1 MTRNFRLPFA
11 WHCKFIIKIKFEVC
25 FILRLMTDKYVITIG
40 RQLGSG
46 GREIGQKLSARLGI
60 SFYDKELIRI
70 ASRESGLKEEFFERV
85 DEQKHFS
92 LFPGL
97 LGLRSSVS
105 DEFFSNYYLSNE
117 TLFKIQSDVMRR
129 LAEEGSCIFVG
140 RCADYVLKEHRDIL
154 NVFISASIDDRIRR
168 IAASHKLNEGKAR
181 EIIEKTDKGRSSYY
195 HYFSAKTW
203 GAAESYHLC
212 INSSLLGLDST
223 VNLICQVAGERFGIS
238 FPHP

>member
-1 MTRNFRLPFA
+1 
-11 WHCKFIIKIKFEVC
+11 
-25 FILRLMTDKYVITIG
+25 MTDKFVITIG

-60 SFYDKELIRI
+60 AFYDKELIRI

-97 LGLRSSVS
+97 FGIRTTGT
-105 DEFFSNYYLSNE
+105 DDFFSNYYLSNE

-129 LAEEGSCIFVG
+129 LAKEGSSIFVG
-140 RCADYVLKEHRDIL
+140 RCADYVLKEHRDSL
-154 NVFISASIDDRIRR
+154 NLFISANTDDRIRR
-168 IAASHKLNEGKAR
+168 IAVSHKITEEKAR
-181 EIIEKTDKGRSSYY
+181 EIIEKTDKGRSAYY
-195 HYFSAKTW
+195 NYFSAKTW

-212 INSSLLGLDST
+212 INSSLLGIGST
-223 VNLICQVAGERFGIS
+223 VDLICRVAEERFGLS
-238 FPHP
+238 VKNP

>member
-1 MTRNFRLPFA
+1 MTG
-11 WHCKFIIKIKFEVC
+11 
-25 FILRLMTDKYVITIG
+25 KYVITIG

-46 GREIGQKLSARLGI
+46 GREIGQKLAARLSI
-60 SFYDKELIRI
+60 PFYDKELIRI

-97 LGLRSSVS
+97 LGIRTAIT
-105 DEFFSNYYLSNE
+105 DDFFSNYYLSNE

-140 RCADYVLKEHRDIL
+140 RCADYVMKERLNCI
-154 NVFISASIDDRIRR
+154 NVFISADMNDRIRR
-168 IAASHKLNEGKAR
+168 ISESHKIPEGKAR
-181 EIIEKTDKGRSSYY
+181 DLIDKTDKGRSGYY

-212 INSSLLGLDST
+212 INSSLLGIEET
-223 VNLICQVAGERFGIS
+223 VMFLLRVTEERFRL
-238 FPHP
+238 FPDHQ